1 MRVTE
6 PDEPTGNQDTLG
18 GEGGTVT
25 QDAVPP
31 SPPSPPKGPS
41 ERPPVPPRP
50 PQWRPGQVPWGWR
63 QTVLGAA
70 VAAAPIVLLT
80 LLTYVSARGASTT
93 STKPTLSGATFSV
106 VVTVIFDSWFVFVAW
121 IFSLRGPN
129 LTRRSWGFRR
139 PPMAMLW
146 VVPVGLVAV
155 YLVNLVYNTL
165 VTTKTQAVVN
175 DFPRSLG
182 GLLLFI
188 LLACI
193 VAPLFEETFF
203 RGFLFQGFA
212 SSFGPIWGAVVS
224 ATLFSLSHQQLD
236 IFVPLFALGVALAW
250 AFYYTRSLWA
260 NVALHSLFN
269 AIAVLAWAL
278 TK

>member
-1 MRVTE
+1 MHGVRVTE
-6 PDEPTGNQDTLG
+6 PDEYTGNQDMPG
-18 GEGGTVT
+18 GEGGTDA

-31 SPPSPPKGPS
+31 SPPEGAGARRPS
-41 ERPPVPPRP
+41 PPRP
-50 PQWRPGQVPWGWR
+50 PRWRPGQVPWGWR
-63 QTVLGAA
+63 QAVIGAA

-80 LLTYVSARGASTT
+80 LLTYVAAHGSSAASA
-93 STKPTLSGATFSV
+93 KPTLSGATFSV
-106 VVTVIFDSWFVFVAW
+106 VVTIIFDSWFVFAAW
-121 IFSLRGPN
+121 LFSLRGRN
-129 LTRRSWGFRR
+129 LTRRTWGFRS

-155 YLVNLVYNTL
+155 FLVNQVYNAL

-175 DFPRSLG
+175 DFPHSLG

-212 SSFGPIWGAVVS
+212 SSFGPIWGAIIS

-250 AFYYTRSLWA
+250 VFYYTRSLWA

-269 AIAVLAWAL
+269 AIAILVWAL

>member
-1 MRVTE
+1 M
-6 PDEPTGNQDTLG
+6 LS
-18 GEGGTVT
+18 GEGGTDT
-25 QDAVPP
+25 QNAVPP

-41 ERPPVPPRP
+41 ARPPVPPRP

-70 VAAAPIVLLT
+70 VTAAPFVFLT
-80 LLTYVSARGASTT
+80 LLTYISAHGSSTT

-106 VVTVIFDSWFVFVAW
+106 IVTVIFDSWWLFVAW
-121 IFSLRGPN
+121 IFSLRGRN
-129 LTRRSWGFRR
+129 LTHRSWGFRR

-146 VVPVGLVAV
+146 VVPAGLVSALVVSVV
-155 YLVNLVYNTL
+155 YDTY

-175 DFPRSLG
+175 DFPHSLG

-193 VAPLFEETFF
+193 AVPLFEETFF

-212 SSFGPIWGAVVS
+212 SSFGPIWGAIIS

-236 IFVPLFALGVALAW
+236 IFVPLFVLGVALAW
-250 AFYYTRSLWA
+250 VFYYTRSLWT
-260 NVALHSLFN
+260 NVAVHSLFN
-269 AIAVLAWAL
+269 AFAVLAWAL

>member
-1 MRVTE
+1 
-6 PDEPTGNQDTLG
+6 
-18 GEGGTVT
+18 
-25 QDAVPP
+25 
-31 SPPSPPKGPS
+31 
-41 ERPPVPPRP
+41 
-50 PQWRPGQVPWGWR
+50 VPWGWR
-63 QTVLGAA
+63 QAVLGAA

-80 LLTYVSARGASTT
+80 LLAYVAAHGSSTT
-93 STKPTLSGATFSV
+93 PAKPTLSGATVSV
-106 VVTVIFDSWFVFVAW
+106 IVTIIFDSWFVFVAW
-121 IFSLRGPN
+121 LFSLRGRN
-129 LTRRSWGFRR
+129 LTHRSWGFRR

-146 VVPVGLVAV
+146 VVPLGLVAV
-155 YLVNLVYNTL
+155 YLVNVVYNTL

-175 DFPRSLG
+175 DFPHSLG

-212 SSFGPIWGAVVS
+212 SSFGPIWGAVIS

-250 AFYYTRSLWA
+250 VFYYTRSLWG

-269 AIAVLAWAL
+269 AVAILAWAL